1 MGVGDETLGA
11 NLLKGFIYSLTQT
24 DKLPKSILFYNSGAF
39 VTTTGSSSIDDLKA
53 LQAAGVEIMTC
64 GACLNHYNLADKLEV
79 GSVTNMYEIVEKQLK
94 ASSIIRP

>member
-1 MGVGDETLGA
+1 
-11 NLLKGFIYSLTQT
+11 
-24 DKLPKSILFYNSGAF
+24 
-39 VTTTGSSSIDDLKA
+39 
-53 LQAAGVEIMTC
+53 MTC